1 MKLHNGYVVATT
13 FGAKNQLQLTTGI
26 RTRF

>member
-1 MKLHNGYVVATT
+1 MKLHHGYVVATT
-13 FGAKNQLQLTTGI
+13 FGAKHQLQLTTGI